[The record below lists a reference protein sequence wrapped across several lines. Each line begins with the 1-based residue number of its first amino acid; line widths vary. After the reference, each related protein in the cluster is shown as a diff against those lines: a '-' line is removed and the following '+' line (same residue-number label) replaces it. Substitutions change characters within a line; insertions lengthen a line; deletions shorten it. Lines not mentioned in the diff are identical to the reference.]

1 MVVLACRPTGQVR
14 LNGEL
19 WEATCEAG
27 ADVGDETVVRAI
39 DGLALIVDPAPA
51 AEAHPIGTM

>member
-1 MVVLACRPTGQVR
+1 MACRPTGQVR
-14 LNGEL
+14 MNGEL

-39 DGLALIVDPAPA
+39 DGLTLIVDPAPA
-51 AEAHPIGTM
+51 ADVQPLTTT